1 MAAGP
6 SRGSR
11 MVARTVLRRYPAPL
25 RDSYLGRAERLLADE
40 ELLGRHDLAPPADG
54 PAVLSVRPGP
64 EAPKVGRLTRDPVL
78 LRAAMDA
85 GRVAMDELIARLS

>member
-1 MAAGP
+1 M
-6 SRGSR
+6 
-11 MVARTVLRRYPAPL
+11 
-25 RDSYLGRAERLLADE
+25 
-40 ELLGRHDLAPPADG
+40 
-54 PAVLSVRPGP
+54 LSVRPGP